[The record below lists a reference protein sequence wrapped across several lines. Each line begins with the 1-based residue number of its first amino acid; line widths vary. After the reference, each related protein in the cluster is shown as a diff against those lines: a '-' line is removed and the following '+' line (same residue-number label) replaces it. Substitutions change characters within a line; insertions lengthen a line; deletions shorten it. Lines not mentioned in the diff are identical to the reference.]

1 MTTTEPRPIWILCLM
16 ADGDGD
22 GDGDPDARGE
32 RPLIHEFHTEATA
45 EAAYEWF
52 QQRKCWALML
62 MELRS

>member
-22 GDGDPDARGE
+22 GDTKGE

-45 EAAYEWF
+45 EAAYDWF
-52 QQRKCWALML
+52 QSRKCWALML